1 MTEGM
6 KLESIS
12 QTGATPPQKAVSSS
26 TAVSEES
33 FARLLES
40 IQQVPPAGNQLMPA
54 SSPSSASSEVIAVSP
69 DGTKARP
76 VSLYAPRQAAAAYR
90 QQSTPA
96 TPSQKPGPVPV
107 PSSASTSSYQKYKD
121 DQLLRNPGGD
131 SYDLEH
137 KRVETDPAR
146 RKSWWGRIGQDL
158 SASFGNVKNL
168 FSNFLFGA
176 KFCYRNQN
184 QEIQE
189 ATRKGMT
196 GAVVDFFR
204 DLGSAFSFGHWR
216 PDGSPKP
223 EGLLERLGFFVSH
236 LKKAISRDLFD
247 GVGGS
252 VNHMAS
258 NLVLAGWNLV
268 QVLPDATL
276 GNLDAGRKLTTTLFD
291 NGQVMVEYLTD
302 IAPGGDAWLRVHAP
316 SLKEGKLP
324 LIYNLGMPE
333 HFSGDS
339 RWEYIR
345 NTPFRKSIETIGTLL
360 ADVAVG
366 VASGQSSLFSDDA
379 PKRTLP

>member
-1 MTEGM
+1 M
-6 KLESIS
+6 KLEPIS
-12 QTGATPPQKAVSSS
+12 QTGTTTPQETVSSS
-26 TAVSEES
+26 TAISQES
-33 FARLLES
+33 FAQLLES
-40 IQQVPPAGNQLMPA
+40 IKKPHLAGNQPLSAP
-54 SSPSSASSEVIAVSP
+54 SPLSASPEAIAVSL
-69 DGTKARP
+69 DGTKSRP
-76 VSLYAPRQAAAAYR
+76 GSMYAPRQAAAAYR
-90 QQSTPA
+90 QQSAPTTPA
-96 TPSQKPGPVPV
+96 QKPSPV
-107 PSSASTSSYQKYKD
+107 PSSQSISSYQKYKE

-131 SYDLEH
+131 FYDLEH
-137 KRVETDPAR
+137 KRVDTDPAR
-146 RKSWWGRIGQDL
+146 RKSWWGRVGQDL
-158 SASFGNVKNL
+158 SASFGNIKNM

-184 QEIQE
+184 QEIRE

-252 VNHMAS
+252 VNHMAG

-302 IAPGGDAWLRVHAP
+302 VAPGGDAWLRVHAP

-360 ADVAVG
+360 ADIAVAF
-366 VASGQSSLFSDDA
+366 ASGQSSLFSDDA